1 MYPSEENECFSL
13 LLIVFLVKIHFFLLF
28 FTFQNNKKSVP
39 SEETFDCF
47 FSQRYTFFLYYFSNF
62 KIEKVHPSEEN
73 VCFSLLLTVFLVKV
87 RFFYYC
93 SHFKTLKFKRPR
105 CPPQQFGVTQ
115 GVFFYT
121 KWHHHKMIGP
131 RVCDFLPKHWNSIV
145 RGAFPNNL
153 S

>member
-13 LLIVFLVKIHFFLLF
+13 LLTVFLVKVHFFLLF

-87 RFFYYC
+87 RFFLLLFTFQNIEIQASQVPSPTIWRNPGC
-93 SHFKTLKFKRPR
+93 
-105 CPPQQFGVTQ
+105 
-115 GVFFYT
+115 FFHT

-131 RVCDFLPKHWNSIV
+131 RVCDFLPKH
-145 RGAFPNNL
+145 
-153 S
+153 